1 MERGGPDAS
10 DGPGDRAVQHT
21 GGMAETST
29 FRTRAFTF
37 PAPGDTLQA
46 MAGRLLPDAPDGA
59 AVLLGWNPH
68 LAVRADRSPDG
79 LVLLST
85 DIIYTEPPS

>member
-1 MERGGPDAS
+1 
-10 DGPGDRAVQHT
+10 
-21 GGMAETST
+21 MADTST
-29 FRTRAFTF
+29 FRTRPFTF
-37 PAPGDTLQA
+37 PEPGDTLAA
-46 MAGRLLPDAPDGA
+46 MAERLLPETPAAA

>member
-1 MERGGPDAS
+1 MGCS
-10 DGPGDRAVQHT
+10 DGSGGRRVQHT
-21 GGMAETST
+21 GGMAEAST
-29 FRTRAFTF
+29 FRTRPFTF
-37 PAPGDTLQA
+37 PEPGDTLQA
-46 MAGRLLPDAPDGA
+46 MAGRLLPETPDAA

-79 LVLLST
+79 LVLLAT

>member
-1 MERGGPDAS
+1 
-10 DGPGDRAVQHT
+10 
-21 GGMAETST
+21 MADTST
-29 FRTRAFTF
+29 FRTRPFTF
-37 PAPGDTLQA
+37 PQPGDTLQT
-46 MAGRLLPDAPDGA
+46 MAERVLTDTTDGA

-79 LVLLST
+79 LQLLAT